1 MSEAFERWGGGF
13 GQDSLESNVLPLII
27 GIITFLCLFLTWLTL
42 DFTSGPIQAITDY
55 SGWDLLD
62 TDQAQKSYPV
72 VASIFGLISTILALV
87 GIVSRK
93 NVTIGLI
100 ITQFITFLVSLLF
113 IILAPSYS
121 HYQVVVEIEQST
133 SVSFAP
139 YVVMIASLVSF
150 LYTLIPVV
158 MFYLYPRFA
167 DSDSRMEYSDWIEKM
182 KGVEETDN
190 HDVVAENQVAITFH
204 YTSQRQPILL
214 SVDKSYQKVLQP
226 GDSCS
231 FGVDKNLMH
240 TFTVQYMWEGE
251 AVVRESKLESIITM
265 PCTFEAKL
273 DLFGAAINVI

>member
-1 MSEAFERWGGGF
+1 MYERSIWALGGGF
-13 GQDSLESNVLPLII
+13 GQVSLESNVIPIII

-167 DSDSRMEYSDWIEKM
+167 DSDSKLLSAMLAHKNKRLALRIFRFVKYNII
-182 KGVEETDN
+182 
-190 HDVVAENQVAITFH
+190 ITFR
-204 YTSQRQPILL
+204 TSH
-214 SVDKSYQKVLQP
+214 
-226 GDSCS
+226 S
-231 FGVDKNLMH
+231 FHKP
-240 TFTVQYMWEGE
+240 TE
-251 AVVRESKLESIITM
+251 
-265 PCTFEAKL
+265 
-273 DLFGAAINVI
+273 